1 MIIWLLLTPFFIPA
15 LGLAFEILAIGWNRS
30 SLRQAIF
37 ERDRSRL
44 TDLIFFGFQVAG
56 LHERSILV
64 LSLGLAYV
72 TGALSHF
79 IVQSTVGLNP
89 RIRTG
94 HAVADALLYLLVF
107 TLFDYWNHRLEH
119 TGPIWNL
126 HRLHHSATSL
136 SPMVSTRN
144 HPVEL
149 ALEPFV
155 KVWPLAF
162 FSISPGYF
170 LLISSADQFYQYLV
184 HTDVRWSWGWF
195 GRWVLISPLAHR
207 IHHSPLPEHFDKN
220 FSMLTVWDR
229 VFGTWY
235 GGTVINE
242 AVGIHN
248 TQVHNNGNILYE
260 CILDVKQFYDRLRT
274 DAITAANR
282 LVRRQAKESSR
293 GQVNRFPLA

>member
-1 MIIWLLLTPFFIPA
+1 MIIWLIWLLLVPFFIPSV
-15 LGLAFEILAIGWNRS
+15 GLAFEILAVGWNRS
-30 SLRQAIF
+30 SLRHAIF
-37 ERDRSRL
+37 ERDRSGL
-44 TDLIFFGFQVAG
+44 SDLIFFGFQVAG
-56 LHERSILV
+56 LREGSITV
-64 LSLGLAYV
+64 FSLGLAYV
-72 TGALSHF
+72 TGALTHF
-79 IVQSTVGLNP
+79 IVQSTVGLNT

-94 HAVADALLYLLVF
+94 HVVADVFLYLLVF
-107 TLFDYWNHRLEH
+107 TLFDYWSHRLEH
-119 TGPIWNL
+119 AGPIWYL

-136 SPMVSTRN
+136 SPMVSARN

-162 FSISPGYF
+162 FSIAPGYL

-195 GRWVLISPLAHR
+195 GRWVLVSPLAHR

-220 FSMLTVWDR
+220 FSMLTAWDR

-248 TQVHNNGNILYE
+248 AQVHNNSNLLYE
-260 CILDVKQFYDRLRT
+260 CILDVKQFYNSLRA
-274 DAITAANR
+274 DAMYGCNR
-282 LVRRQAKESSR
+282 LVRRREEESSR
-293 GQVNRFPLA
+293 AQVN